1 MPLALFP
8 FNRGLAQVAPD
19 KVMMTLKMR
28 RTHASIP
35 MLGLSLAGMLPGEA
49 GEAVESAL
57 QIGYRCFDICARD
70 ANLAAVGTVFRKHF
84 LENQTLPRK
93 DVWITV
99 KTKHVPEH
107 NVIDDASA
115 IVSTLNCGYVDL
127 IMPDWMVAEGATAY
141 HHPSFMALWRAHEK
155 LIPPHNRLSRH
166 IGVANVSRSKLE
178 GLLLRDCKV
187 IPDAIQNEVHLRLQ
201 MRGLAHSCQM
211 FDVPLLA
218 AHICPE
224 SVCDTSLVKQAC
236 HRKKLTPLQL
246 SVKWCIRRKLPCV
259 VNTSDPTVLQ
269 QAFDAAVVHVSDG
282 SQREDA
288 LGGRFLLLSQA
299 EVDALSLVDRGPPG
313 RLIGA
318 ELSDYWDT

>member
-127 IMPDWMVAEGATAY
+127 IMPDWM
-141 HHPSFMALWRAHEK
+141 
-155 LIPPHNRLSRH
+155 
-166 IGVANVSRSKLE
+166 
-178 GLLLRDCKV
+178 
-187 IPDAIQNEVHLRLQ
+187 NEVHLRLQ